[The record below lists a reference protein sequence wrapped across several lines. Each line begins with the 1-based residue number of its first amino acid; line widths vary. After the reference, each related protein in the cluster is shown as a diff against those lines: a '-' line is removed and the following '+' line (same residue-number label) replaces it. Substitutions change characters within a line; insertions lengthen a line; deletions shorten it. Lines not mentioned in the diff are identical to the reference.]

1 MHYYSLEIVSN
12 QVFIML
18 VFVKVIAKFLR
29 MLQGQNFSGT
39 NKPTRKKNPNSIF
52 CHSNN
57 KANNLIHWAGFLSIT
72 LFNHA
77 K

>member
-29 MLQGQNFSGT
+29 MFQGQNFSGT
-39 NKPTRKKNPNSIF
+39 YKPTGKKKSE
-52 CHSNN
+52 
-57 KANNLIHWAGFLSIT
+57 
-72 LFNHA
+72 FNILPF